1 MEPMRLNLD
10 RGEAEASIFA
20 RIINVRRLWLLELKR
35 TRLPVPSLNAALGE
49 CRRIP
54 TGAPSANVLEG
65 AILPSFKLT
74 WFQTFSC
81 RHTAYVPNASAE
93 GFNKYLLTLL
103 AQRRE
108 LCTENMKQQLLAQ
121 TSHGDD
127 DADADTSPQQ
137 SQQRQ
142 QESSAV
148 TAAAAAVTT
157 TSGAMLYDGSV
168 GSAAIE
174 AERRAL
180 QRELTLGIEVAEPIL
195 ATERMRQALAVG
207 GTPLAGMCV
216 YWGSWVAGR
225 GWAGSMTAGLT
236 IAAKGMLEGK
246 LKEGAGWF
254 GTTSSPTLHSSPHY
268 GPHLYHADPVGTP
281 MELSVF
287 LTHLPTHLHTYVQ
300 A

>member
-1 MEPMRLNLD
+1 MAL
-10 RGEAEASIFA
+10 
-20 RIINVRRLWLLELKR
+20 R
-35 TRLPVPSLNAALGE
+35 TQEDSVLSLNAELGE

-225 GWAGSMTAGLT
+225 GA
-236 IAAKGMLEGK
+236 
-246 LKEGAGWF
+246 
-254 GTTSSPTLHSSPHY
+254 
-268 GPHLYHADPVGTP
+268 
-281 MELSVF
+281 
-287 LTHLPTHLHTYVQ
+287 
-300 A
+300 